1 MTVVIVEKQSVAKRI
16 AKALGA
22 GKKVPYVSHSDIH
35 YWETILNG
43 DNTSRTLAGVLGV
56 FYKLVEDSI
65 GVTRCRQAVGMGVE
79 VIAQSREDAFGY
91 F

>member
-43 DNTSRTLAGVLGV
+43 DNT
-56 FYKLVEDSI
+56 
-65 GVTRCRQAVGMGVE
+65 M
-79 VIAQSREDAFGY
+79 IA
-91 F
+91 